1 MLEKVNKLGKT
12 KIFSK
17 EAKPLQTHNNDKF
30 LSLLYLEKSPKNQKN
45 HGGARYSGLF
55 KNSLNTLPL
64 ISIIMPNFNEQNLSK
79 AIDSVLDQSYPNI
92 ELIVIDGGSGE
103 DVTNLLSKYED
114 DIDIW
119 ISEKD
124 KNLWDAWNKGF
135 LLARGDFVGVVD
147 SSNTL
152 YKNSIDILKDYIA
165 KNDKFDFLC
174 GTVKKD
180 NKIYAGFRPNDIN
193 RQFNIIPSTVVGF
206 YVKLNSLKK
215 VGLLNINYKIQSDY
229 DWLYRMIVT
238 NEMKGINTKGD
249 EVFGD
254 LGESNF
260 SSKFSFF
267 PRLLN
272 ELKIRLHNKQNKW
285 FLGYIFFGRIVMR
298 SYKVTTKLL
307 KSKK

>member
-1 MLEKVNKLGKT
+1 MLEKVNKFGKT

-17 EAKPLQTHNNDKF
+17 EAKSVEKYSSDKF
-30 LSLLYLEKSPKNQKN
+30 SSLLYSGNLAKNEKN
-45 HGGARYSGLF
+45 HGGARYNGLF
-55 KNSLNTLPL
+55 KNPLDKFPL
-64 ISIIMPNFNEQNLSK
+64 ISIIMPNFNEKNLSK

-92 ELIVIDGGSGE
+92 ELIVIDGGSGDE
-103 DVTNLLSKYED
+103 VTSLLGQYGD

-135 LLARGDFVGVVD
+135 VLARGDFVGVVD

-152 YKNSIDILKDYIA
+152 YKNSIDILKKYIIS
-165 KNDKFDFLC
+165 NDKFDFLC

-180 NKIYAGFRPNDIN
+180 NRIYAGFRPHDIYK
-193 RQFNIIPSTVVGF
+193 QFNIIPSTVVGF
-206 YVKLNSLKK
+206 YIKLISLKK
-215 VGLLNINYKIQSDY
+215 VGLLNINYTIQSDY
-229 DWLYRMIVT
+229 DWLYRMIVI
-238 NEMKGINTKGD
+238 NKMKGINTKSE

-260 SSKFSFF
+260 SSKISFF
-267 PRLLN
+267 QRLLN

-285 FLGYIFFGRIVMR
+285 ILLYIFFGRIVMK
-298 SYKVTTKLL
+298 SYKTTTELL
-307 KSKK
+307 KTKK

>member
-1 MLEKVNKLGKT
+1 MLEKVNKYGKI

-17 EAKPLQTHNNDKF
+17 EAKPLQSYSSDKF
-30 LSLLYLEKSPKNQKN
+30 LSLLYSENPSKNQKIY
-45 HGGARYSGLF
+45 GGARYNGLF
-55 KNSLNTLPL
+55 KNSLEKLPL
-64 ISIIMPNFNEQNLSK
+64 ISIIMPNFNEKNLSK
-79 AIDSVLDQSYPNI
+79 AIDSILDQNYSNI
-92 ELIVIDGGSGE
+92 ELIIIDGGSGE
-103 DVTNLLSKYED
+103 EVISLLKKYED

-124 KNLWDAWNKGF
+124 QNLWDAWNKGF
-135 LLARGDFVGVVD
+135 LLARGDYVGVVD

-152 YKNSIDILKDYIA
+152 YKNSINILKEYIIR
-165 KNDKFDFLC
+165 NDKFDFLC

-180 NKIYAGFRPNDIN
+180 NRIYAGFRPNDIY

-206 YVKLNSLKK
+206 YIKLTSLKK

-229 DWLYRMIVT
+229 DWLYRIIVR
-238 NEMKGINTKGD
+238 NKMKGINTKSN

-260 SSKFSFF
+260 SSKFGFF
-267 PRLLN
+267 SRLLN

-285 FLGYIFFGRIVMR
+285 FLLYIFFGRIVMR
-298 SYKVTTKLL
+298 LYKVTTKLL
-307 KSKK
+307 KIKN